1 MTPAKTCNHRTLRF
15 SHSRIEELISA
26 SSVRRVAV
34 GAQQQ
39 RNVQVRFTAANSK
52 RDLHNRVQSFH
63 AASGEVARDVKRQ
76 AMRSF
81 RERCTFRQ
89 QLAASSVLIG
99 LRRSNQHPFAGRFL
113 TLQAHRHTRSG
124 FALGR
129 IQNVRR
135 NLTHPVIHFL
145 SRMCMICRCSS
156 AASCSSVASSLCSRR
171 RRISRISLAD
181 FPVAQ
186 TIKIHP
192 NFCSYSRLPH
202 FSAIFTA
209 SSAVSGLFSF
219 FVRPTVGISPTYFF
233 APVSPLLG

>member
-1 MTPAKTCNHRTLRF
+1 V
-15 SHSRIEELISA
+15 SA
-26 SSVRRVAV
+26 SSLRRVAV
-34 GAQQQ
+34 GTQQQ
-39 RNVQVRFTAANSK
+39 RNVQVRVTAANLK
-52 RDLHNRVQSFH
+52 RDLHNRIQTFH

-81 RERCTFRQ
+81 RESCTFRQ

-99 LRRSNQHPFAGRFL
+99 LRGSNQHPFAGRNL
-113 TLQAHRHTRSG
+113 TFQAHRHTRSG
-124 FALGR
+124 FALCR
-129 IQNVRR
+129 IQNVSR
-135 NLTHPVIHFL
+135 NLAHPVTHFL

-186 TIKIHP
+186 TIKIRP

-202 FSAIFTA
+202 FSPIFTA
-209 SSAVSGLFSF
+209 SSAVAAFCCSCADHAPELAATSFSAS
-219 FVRPTVGISPTYFF
+219 VTPIRG
-233 APVSPLLG
+233 